1 MDYAITKSTGRKPWR
16 GHFVEPKQI
25 VANLCQ
31 RMIRAAPRLRL
42 ETHRYE
48 CGTRVIDCGVKA
60 PGSLEAGRL
69 LAEVC
74 LGGLGKVRL
83 LPVYGEGL
91 SPPGVM
97 VRTDH
102 PVAACMA
109 SQYAGW
115 RISGE
120 GYFAMGSGPMRAL
133 AAREPLFATL
143 GPAEG
148 VAAAVGVLESSRLPP
163 EEVCRKV
170 AAACGVPAG
179 DLVLAVARTA
189 SQAGGVQI
197 VARSVETAMH
207 KLLELGA
214 DLSQVESGFGAAP
227 LPPAGGDDLEAM
239 GRTNDAILY
248 GGEVTLWV
256 RGEDQ
261 TWATLG
267 PRIPSSA
274 SPDHGRPFVE
284 IFQRYG
290 RDFYRIDPLLFGP
303 AVITLANLDTGR
315 SLRFGRRM
323 PEVLRR
329 WVEPGRQ

>member
-1 MDYAITKSTGRKPWR
+1 MQRNL
-16 GHFVEPKQI
+16 I

-31 RMIRAAPRLRL
+31 RMIHAAPRLRL
-42 ETHRYE
+42 EVHRYR
-48 CGTRVIDCGVKA
+48 CGTRVIDCGVNF

-83 LPVYGEGL
+83 FPTGGDGPSSL
-91 SPPGVM
+91 GVM
-97 VRTDH
+97 VRTDQ

-115 RISGE
+115 RVSRE

-133 AAREPLFATL
+133 AAKEPLFAKI
-143 GPAEG
+143 GPAAD
-148 VAAAVGVLESSRLPP
+148 VAVAVGVLESSRLPP
-163 EEVCRKV
+163 EEVCQHL
-170 AAACGVPAG
+170 AEACGVPAG

-189 SQAGGVQI
+189 SQAGCVQI
-197 VARSVETAMH
+197 VARSVESAMH

-214 DLSQVESGFGAAP
+214 DLSRIESGFGTAP

-256 RGEDQ
+256 RGEDES
-261 TWATLG
+261 WATLG
-267 PRIPSSA
+267 PRIPSNS

-284 IFQRYG
+284 IFQRYD
-290 RDFYRIDPLLFGP
+290 RDFYRIDPQLFGP

-323 PEVLRR
+323 PELLER
-329 WVEPGRQ
+329 WSAGSG

>member
-1 MDYAITKSTGRKPWR
+1 MKLN
-16 GHFVEPKQI
+16 QI

-42 ETHRYE
+42 EVHRYG
-48 CGTRVIDCGVKA
+48 CGTRVIDCGVKV

-69 LAEVC
+69 LAQVC
-74 LGGLGKVRL
+74 LGGLGKVRFFPL
-83 LPVYGEGL
+83 CGDGL
-91 SPPGVM
+91 SAPGVV

-102 PVAACMA
+102 PLAACMA

-115 RISGE
+115 RISRE

-133 AAREPLFATL
+133 AADEPLFTKI

-163 EEVCRKV
+163 EEVCQHL
-170 AAACGVPAG
+170 AAACRVPAG

-197 VARSVETAMH
+197 VARSIETAMH

-214 DLSQVESGFGAAP
+214 DLSRIESAFGAAP

-239 GRTNDAILY
+239 GRTNDAILD

-256 RGEDQ
+256 HGEDQ
-261 TWATLG
+261 SWATFG
-267 PRIPSSA
+267 SRVPSSA
-274 SPDHGRPFVE
+274 SPDHGRPFAE
-284 IFQRYG
+284 IFQRYD
-290 RDFYRIDPLLFGP
+290 RDFYRIDPQLFGP
-303 AVITLANLDTGR
+303 AVITLSNLDSGR
-315 SLRFGRRM
+315 SFRFGRRV
-323 PEVLRR
+323 PELLRR
-329 WVEPGRQ
+329 WFVAGG